1 MTKQVQNWFEGDWV
15 EVFRAGTQTDSSGYT
30 REWTK
35 SDLETIVKKYNEQK
49 SHEAPVV
56 IGHPKDNAPAFGWVE
71 ELKTDG
77 KLLYAKFK
85 QLVPEFV
92 EAVKKGMYKKRSI
105 SLYGDLM
112 LRHIGFLGAVPPAV
126 KGLADIKFN
135 EDNSVMDIEFE
146 EKIKEG
152 EEVMT
157 AELKKQI
164 DDLQNKLKDSEKS
177 FNEKINTLTQEL
189 ATTKEELAK
198 KEAALNDSQTKFN
211 EVSDELKK
219 LKDEKKEPE
228 LTEKEKEFSEE
239 IRSLKIKLNAQEQLN
254 RIAEYKSFA
263 EQLHR
268 EGKLVTDLK
277 PMVVDLLEATYNAGK
292 FNFSENGKA
301 VEANVVDKLKEY
313 LSKQPKI
320 VSFSEDAGNDKKKIN
335 EESAELKLNR
345 LAMEYLEKNPKLSFA
360 EAMTEV
366 QKQNIDLVEQVNI

>member
-239 IRSLKIKLNAQEQLN
+239 IRLLKIKLNAQEQLN

-366 QKQNIDLVEQVNI
+366 QKQNSDLVKQVNI